1 MAEQRSSFTPGP
13 NVFHPRGSSLCLPAQ
28 NNTTS
33 SPLTALSRELPAG
46 GDGAAA
52 ATTDLV
58 ALVDAVDELR
68 VGGRPGET
76 DGRRVDRLGLHVT
89 GGDGGNWDGRGEEE
103 WKKGETTGGNEKRR
117 SVRAGPCGQLDV
129 CLRVC

>member
-13 NVFHPRGSSLCLPAQ
+13 NVFHPRGSSLCLPTQ

-33 SPLTALSRELPAG
+33 SPLTALSRELPAS
-46 GDGAAA
+46 GDGATAAA

-68 VGGRPGET
+68 VGGRPRET

-89 GGDGGNWDGRGEEE
+89 GGDGGNWDGRGE
-103 WKKGETTGGNEKRR
+103 GER
-117 SVRAGPCGQLDV
+117 
-129 CLRVC
+129 